1 MFKNSQEVSV
11 KQRQEG
17 ERLIGDSATDSQR
30 TKAAKEGGSGRVRPN
45 RVGSYW
51 LLQDVGFYAKWGWK
65 PLNDLVF
72 QFYFIFFFI
81 DLF

>member
-51 LLQDVGFYAKWGWK
+51 LLQDVGFYAK
-65 PLNDLVF
+65 
-72 QFYFIFFFI
+72 
-81 DLF
+81 